1 MRPQPVPSPDN
12 AEDGKEKAM
21 SYNFA
26 KLRGRMVEK
35 NVSSKD
41 LADRIG
47 MASTA
52 LSLRLNG
59 KRQFRL
65 NEVEQIVTALDIPAE
80 QIAAYFFTEE
90 VA

>member
-1 MRPQPVPSPDN
+1 
-12 AEDGKEKAM
+12 M

-35 NVSSKD
+35 SITAEE
-41 LADRIG
+41 LAHQIG
-47 MASTA
+47 MARPA

-65 NEVEQIVTALDIPAE
+65 NEVEQIVTALGIPAE

>member
-1 MRPQPVPSPDN
+1 MRPLPVPSPEN

-47 MASTA
+47 MEAPG

-65 NEVEQIVTALDIPAE
+65 NEVEAIVTALDIPE
-80 QIAAYFFTEE
+80 DQVAAYFFTRK

>member
-1 MRPQPVPSPDN
+1 
-12 AEDGKEKAM
+12 M

-47 MASTA
+47 MANTA

-65 NEVEQIVTALDIPAE
+65 KEVEQIVSALDIPAD

>member
-1 MRPQPVPSPDN
+1 MRPLPVPSPEN

-35 NVSSKD
+35 NVSSKV

-65 NEVEQIVTALDIPAE
+65 NEVEQIVSALDIPAE

>member
-1 MRPQPVPSPDN
+1 MRPQPVPSPED
-12 AEDGKEKAM
+12 AEDGKEKVM

-35 NVSSKD
+35 NVTCKD

-47 MASTA
+47 MEPPG

-65 NEVEQIVTALDIPAE
+65 NEVEEIVTALDIPE
-80 QIAAYFFTEE
+80 DQVAAYFFTRK

>member
-1 MRPQPVPSPDN
+1 
-12 AEDGKEKAM
+12 M

-35 NVSSKD
+35 NVSSKE
-41 LADRIG
+41 LANMIG
-47 MASTA
+47 MEAPG

-59 KRQFRL
+59 KRPFRL
-65 NEVEQIVTALDIPAE
+65 NEVEDIVQALDIPE
-80 QIAAYFFTEE
+80 DQIAAYFFTRR